1 MPREHFRASARQ
13 EVSLTGTLANAD
25 GSWERAVR
33 ITDLGLGGAKLRVQ
47 EQLPVGT
54 DVRLSIAAPHLWD
67 PLVLAAEVAW
77 AQAEIQAK
85 DAAIGLRFEQ
95 PAGST
100 LRLLMELLET
110 HHY

>member
-1 MPREHFRASARQ
+1 MPREHFRATARQ
-13 EVSLTGTLANAD
+13 EVRLSGTLTNAD

-33 ITDLGLGGAKLRVQ
+33 ITDLGLGGARVRLR

-54 DVRLSIAAPHLWD
+54 DVRLSIVAPHLWD

-77 AQAEIQAK
+77 AEAEIHAK
-85 DAAIGLRFEQ
+85 EAMIGLRFEH

-100 LRLLMELLET
+100 LRLLTELLET